1 MMFLLSLVM
10 LFVCIVMPLGFA
22 WSLWR
27 ADNAS
32 LAGWLVTA
40 AYASTIVFLVMTV
53 GRWDIAGAYLR
64 WAVLAIFLLAL
75 VLSCLRHRHRP
86 FRAPDGRP
94 IFRSHWATILPLVVF
109 LAGAIHVGLGL
120 MVPTVARELAFPIEN
135 GRFMVVHGGKSVL
148 INYHQA
154 HAPQAYAVDMV
165 GLNAVGFRAFGL
177 HPQDLGSYAIFGAH
191 VVAPCSGEVV
201 EVADGLPDLTPPQ
214 TDPENPAG
222 NHVVIVCNGLLVLLA
237 HLRVGSVAVETGE
250 AVTVGQAVGA
260 VGNSGNTTEP
270 HLHIHAVLEG
280 TGSVLTGEAVPILF
294 DGRHPVRNAVFA
306 R

>member
-1 MMFLLSLVM
+1 MLVLSLIM

-27 ADNAS
+27 ADEAS

-40 AYASTIVFLVMTV
+40 AYAATLVFLIMAV
-53 GRWDIAGAYLR
+53 GRWDIAGDYLR
-64 WAVLAIFLLAL
+64 LAVLAMFVLAL
-75 VLSCLRHRHRP
+75 VLSFFRHRHRP
-86 FRAPDGRP
+86 LRAPDGRP
-94 IFRSHWATILPLVVF
+94 IWRSHWPTILPLVVF
-109 LAGAIHVGLGL
+109 LAGAIHVGLG
-120 MVPTVARELAFPIEN
+120 MMAPTEARELTFPIKD
-135 GRFMVVHGGKSVL
+135 GRYMVVHGGNSVL

-154 HAPQAYAVDMV
+154 HAPQAYAVDIV
-165 GLNAVGFRAFGL
+165 GLNAAGVRASGV
-177 HPQDLGSYAIFGAH
+177 HPQELGSYAIFGAR

-201 EVADGLPDLTPPQ
+201 EVADGLPDLAPPQ
-214 TDPENPAG
+214 ADTENPAG
-222 NHVVIVCNGLLVLLA
+222 NHVVVACNGLLVLLA
-237 HLRVGSVAVETGE
+237 HLREGSVAVETGE
-250 AVTVGQAVGA
+250 AVRVGQALGA

-294 DGRHPVRNAVFA
+294 DGRHPIRNAVFA